1 MASLAEG
8 EAVALSTRIYS
19 GRLAVHLLPRCWGY
33 WPASLCLCDVARG
46 WGVCLPAS
54 LSFLPHDATPA
65 AGRVAGRGATN
76 RTIFAT
82 CLSNHYLVPSI

>member
-46 WGVCLPAS
+46 GVSVCQLLFPSCRTMLRQRLAVLLGAVPPIERFLLP
-54 LSFLPHDATPA
+54 
-65 AGRVAGRGATN
+65 V
-76 RTIFAT
+76 
-82 CLSNHYLVPSI
+82 